1 MQLFYA
7 EHINENSK
15 HFVFDKT
22 ESRHIIR
29 VLRKGAGDPVHITDG
44 KGREY
49 QCVITEPNDKRC
61 QVEITQV
68 VEHKKQWNYQL
79 HIAIAPTK
87 MNDRIEWFLEK
98 ATEIGID
105 QITPI
110 ICDHSER
117 KVIKMDRMEKIV
129 VSAMKQSL
137 KFHLPVLNPIC
148 SYKEFVSSH
157 IEEEKFI
164 AHCEDRNQN
173 LLKNAIQSDNILILI
188 GPEGDFSSKEIDLAA
203 KYGFTQISLGESR
216 LRTETAALVAC
227 NTVSILKQ

>member
-1 MQLFYA
+1 MIFYA
-7 EHINENSK
+7 PDCSIQEEEYVLSEIESK
-15 HFVFDKT
+15 HC
-22 ESRHIIR
+22 IR
-29 VLRKGAGDPVHITDG
+29 VLRKQHGSNIELING
-44 KGREY
+44 KGGHFICEIIDPH
-49 QCVITEPNDKRC
+49 VKRC
-61 QVEITQV
+61 KVKIKE
-68 VEHKKQWNYQL
+68 KKQHEVSQENI
-79 HIAIAPTK
+79 HIAMAIPK
-87 MNDRIEWFLEK
+87 SSERLEWFLEK

-137 KFHLPVLNPIC
+137 KFHLPVLNPMC

-216 LRTETAALVAC
+216 LRTETAAVVAVQ
-227 NTVSILKQ
+227 NVAFINQ